1 MSFESLNL
9 SSKQLF
15 CYDQLIFIYLQKMHF
30 FSKIPINF
38 FYELNFLRYFPIFLS
53 KCWVNHLLEGLLPL
67 NNNDLYETDYKPQIL
82 YFLNISIRI
91 KDNKKNVIR
100 IVVDDLHK
108 YLWLVSLL
116 TKNIWDNYSVLL
128 FFIV

>member
-1 MSFESLNL
+1 M
-9 SSKQLF
+9 
-15 CYDQLIFIYLQKMHF
+15 
-30 FSKIPINF
+30 
-38 FYELNFLRYFPIFLS
+38 
-53 KCWVNHLLEGLLPL
+53 NHLLEGLLPL

-108 YLWLVSLL
+108 YL
-116 TKNIWDNYSVLL
+116 
-128 FFIV
+128 